1 VKVSVIT
8 ATVGKRH
15 LAECIASVREQTY
28 MNIEHI
34 VVVDGQQRW
43 DEADEV
49 LHDLQFPM
57 PSFDEHVCI
66 LPYATGV
73 NRFNGHKIYGAF
85 TYLAKGDYIIW
96 LDDDNILE
104 PTHIQKLV
112 ETVKEKNLDW
122 AYSFRKIIDDQ
133 GNLICNDDC
142 ESLGKWKSVLNDNFV
157 DVNCFFVKRE
167 LAVSVSSLWH
177 RQARE
182 PGVMEVDRAL
192 TAVLM
197 HEQNNLKFDASGD
210 YTVRY
215 RVGSTGISV
224 QGKFFLDGNQQMLE
238 RYNGELPWKKYE
250 QL

>member
-1 VKVSVIT
+1 MKVSIIT
-8 ATVGKRH
+8 ATVGKPH

-28 MNIEHI
+28 TNIEHI

-43 DEADEV
+43 DDADKV
-49 LHDLQFPM
+49 LYALKFPI
-57 PSFDEHVCI
+57 PNFHEHVCV
-66 LPYATGV
+66 LPYPTGI

-85 TYLAKGDYIIW
+85 TYLSEGDYIIW

-104 PTHIQKLV
+104 PDHVEKLV
-112 ETVKEKNLDW
+112 KTVKEKNLDW
-122 AYSFRKIIDDQ
+122 AYSFRKIIDDN
-133 GNLICNDDC
+133 GNFICNDDC
-142 ESLGKWKSVLNDNFV
+142 ESLGKWKSVLNDHFV

-167 LAVSVSSLWH
+167 LALSVSSLWH

-197 HEQNNLKFDASGD
+197 HEKNNLKFDTSGD

-215 RVGSTGISV
+215 RIGSTGISV
-224 QGKFFLDGNQQMLE
+224 QAEFFTAGNAKMLE
-238 RYNGELPWKKYE
+238 LHNGKLPWKNI
-250 QL
+250 